1 LAIPVR
7 ARSHELRGL
16 LAELLEAEVAITEEA
31 HGVGLR
37 VFGAGGIG
45 SMAIVWS
52 IRAISAAGGSFRGRI
67 DAVGGR
73 PLVLR
78 RSSDAIPHTGGLVW
92 ERFDVAGNSP
102 LRLDRSTRAIPHTG
116 GPRSQRFALARNSS
130 LIARPTR

>member
-1 LAIPVR
+1 MAWRSGRTGQSTLRSPRGRVPPAEYVLDIAERRAGGVERDQGVVDEVRRFLRCALAIPVR

-78 RSSDAIPHTGGLVW
+78 RSSDA
-92 ERFDVAGNSP
+92 
-102 LRLDRSTRAIPHTG
+102 
-116 GPRSQRFALARNSS
+116 
-130 LIARPTR
+130 